1 VKPVG
6 LTNGALPSG
15 STAPAV
21 FIAVLL
27 FFFLS
32 SQAKPAEISSASESP
47 IASARQYKQA
57 GDRHVAENDLDK
69 AADAY
74 GRALDLAR
82 ESFSIDERVRMA
94 IYLARADRLQKAK
107 EELAMVLAA
116 EPNNLEARAFLARV
130 LSWND
135 ELSQA
140 IDEAEKVLQVAPD
153 NREALQVKADALQW
167 SGNLRRSIPIYEKLV
182 QARDDFDARLGLS
195 QALLAAGNRTAAEET
210 SRLLQPITPN
220 QRNRHTKFQDTLD
233 AISRPT
239 LNLKYLYYNDTD
251 DNRVDRYSAS
261 QRFWLGNVDLGANF
275 RHTEARDPTRYQQAE
290 ELSIRGYANYNDNFA
305 AGGSLGLANLGRGRD
320 RSTFPTGDVRLDV
333 KIPGASIGVNLARD
347 LLTDSA
353 QLIENRIRMVI
364 AGVQWSQ
371 QWTDRLSIAT
381 GYKYRTF
388 SDVNHSHDAQ
398 LAAQYILFR
407 DPKIAAGYRFRYLN
421 YDRQSGGGYFDP
433 NDYYSNRV
441 FMSSYVERRLFYLF
455 AEIFVGQ
462 QAFRRGGV
470 KTQDPVYGGSASL
483 GLKPSRNLTIEFNIE
498 GGQLATGT
506 TAGTGFGYLILG
518 PRIQIRF

>member
-1 VKPVG
+1 MKPVG
-6 LTNGALPSG
+6 LIKGALPSR
-15 STAPAV
+15 STAPPV
-21 FIAVLL
+21 FIVVLL
-27 FFFLS
+27 FFLLS
-32 SQAKPAEISSASESP
+32 PQANAAEISSASESA
-47 IASARQYKQA
+47 IASARQNKQA

-74 GRALDLAR
+74 ARALDLAR
-82 ESFSIDERVRMA
+82 ESFSVDERVRMA
-94 IYLARADRLQKAK
+94 IYLSRADRLTRAK

-116 EPNNLEARAFLARV
+116 EPNNLEARALLARV

-140 IDEAEKVLQVAPD
+140 IDEAEKVLRQDPD

-167 SGNLRRSIPIYEKLV
+167 SGDLRRSIPIYEKLLRT
-182 QARDDFDARLGLS
+182 RDDFDARLGLS
-195 QALLAAGNRTAAEET
+195 QALLAAGNRTSAKET
-210 SRLLQPITPN
+210 SGLLQPITPN
-220 QRNRHTKFQDTLD
+220 QRNRHEKFQDTLD
-233 AISRPT
+233 SISRPR
-239 LNLKYLYYNDTD
+239 LDLRYLYYNDTD

-261 QRFWLGNVDLGANF
+261 QRFWLGNFDLGANF

-290 ELSIRGYANYNDNFA
+290 ELSFRGYANYNESFA
-305 AGGSLGLANLGRGRD
+305 AGGSLGLANPGRGRN
-320 RSTFPTGDVRLDV
+320 RSTFAIGDVRLDV
-333 KIPGASIGVNLARD
+333 KMPRASIGLNLARE

-371 QWTDRLSIAT
+371 QWTDRLSVST

-398 LAAQYILFR
+398 LASQYILFR

-441 FMSSYVERRLFYLF
+441 FMSSYIERRLFYLF
-455 AEIFVGQ
+455 SEIFVGQ
-462 QAFRRGGV
+462 QAFRRNGV
-470 KTQDPVYGGSASL
+470 KTKDPVYGGSASL

-506 TAGTGFGYLILG
+506 ATGAGFGYLILG
-518 PRIQIRF
+518 PRILIRF